1 MQTHVSDVVNT
12 IEAEELRD
20 AVLVGHSYG
29 GMVITGAADRLA
41 DRLIHLI
48 YLEAVVPHPGESWSS
63 GHTAQTQAARRDM
76 IAASGSSLPPDPRIV
91 GLAGSDHAWVARCQT
106 AKPGGVYD
114 DPLHFDA
121 YRVAA
126 IRRTF
131 IDCTSPA
138 LPTIAL
144 ARERVRTEPGW
155 EVVEIATGHNIM
167 ISAPQPLVAALLAS
181 RTG

>member
-1 MQTHVSDVVNT
+1 
-12 IEAEELRD
+12 
-20 AVLVGHSYG
+20 
-29 GMVITGAADRLA
+29 
-41 DRLIHLI
+41 
-48 YLEAVVPHPGESWSS
+48 
-63 GHTAQTQAARRDM
+63 M
-76 IAASGSSLPPDPRIV
+76 IAASGSILPPDPRIV

-106 AKPGGVYD
+106 AQPGGVYD

-131 IDCTSPA
+131 IDCTAPA

-167 ISAPQPLVAALLAS
+167 INAPQSLVAALLAS